1 MAVVFDPSIN
11 NLIAVKNGNG
21 DMGKNVALQ
30 IRAALTMILGRPP
43 TKDDFIP
50 KPNSKTTTNTTKIYL
65 GPLFVTLYFASRN
78 SLHLLVSVITIVKY
92 LIFKVAAIYIFLFSY
107 R

>member
-50 KPNSKTTTNTTKIYL
+50 KPNSKTTTST
-65 GPLFVTLYFASRN
+65 SRYCFKCDTI
-78 SLHLLVSVITIVKY
+78 ITIFGHK
-92 LIFKVAAIYIFLFSY
+92 

>member
-50 KPNSKTTTNTTKIYL
+50 KPNSKTTTNTTRYD
-65 GPLFVTLYFASRN
+65 
-78 SLHLLVSVITIVKY
+78 
-92 LIFKVAAIYIFLFSY
+92 FK
-107 R
+107 